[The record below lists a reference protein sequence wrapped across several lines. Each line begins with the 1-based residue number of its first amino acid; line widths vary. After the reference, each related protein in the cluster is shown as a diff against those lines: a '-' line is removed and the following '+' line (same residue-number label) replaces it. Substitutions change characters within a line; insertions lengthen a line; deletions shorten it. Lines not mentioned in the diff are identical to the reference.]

1 LERLVVKLLDL
12 VEILSGRILPLKFG
26 KHYVR
31 PRLERRKQVPYDGK
45 AYFESFYKSSMAKE
59 FSDGVT
65 LRPKY
70 NPLFVRFHY
79 NAVENLIIEY
89 FASRNATSEPVVLD
103 IGSGAGHWIDFYLEV
118 FRAGRV
124 MGTEISESAV
134 RGLSAKYESVDNVDV
149 MEADI
154 SSTGLDLGM
163 KFDIINAVGVMFH
176 IVDDGHW
183 EEAVANIARHLSEEG
198 VAVIGGQFGRAT
210 RNVQFHNSDHFESW
224 DQASA
229 ASSDV
234 ALVNK
239 RIRSLRRWRSCAGL
253 AGLRVD
259 CVKRARGRKDIE
271 MPENNIMI
279 LKRPSR

>member
-1 LERLVVKLLDL
+1 MKFLDL
-12 VEILSGRILPLKFG
+12 VEKLSGRILPLKFG

-45 AYFESFYKSSMAKE
+45 AYFESFYKSSMQKE
-59 FSDGVT
+59 FSDGIT

-89 FASRNATSEPVVLD
+89 FASNPSVSEPSVLD

-118 FRAGRV
+118 FRAKRAVGS
-124 MGTEISESAV
+124 EISNAAV
-134 RGLSAKYESVDNVDV
+134 EALGSKYDRMGNVDIV
-149 MEADI
+149 EADVA
-154 SSTGLDLGM
+154 SSDFDLED
-163 KFDIINAVGVMFH
+163 KFDIVNAIGVVFH
-176 IVDDGHW
+176 IVDDGKW
-183 EEAVANIARHLSEEG
+183 EDAVANIAKHLSDDG

-224 DQASA
+224 DEARG
-229 ASSDV
+229 SSSEV

-239 RIRSLRRWRSCAGL
+239 RIRSLRHWKNCAGQ
-253 AGLRVD
+253 AGLKIVGL
-259 CVKRARGRKDIE
+259 KRARGRKEIE
-271 MPENNIMI
+271 TPENNV
-279 LKRPSR
+279 LLLRHVER